1 MPEKWPRV
9 ALGEILTERNET
21 PDPVLIKTGHIPII
35 SKIRFLD
42 GAIEYRSDTTTNTKM
57 ILIHPGDL
65 VLSGINAMKGAIAIY
80 DPETTQ
86 KAAATIHYAAYQVN
100 KKLADI
106 RYLWWLLR
114 SQYFQEILSQQV
126 PQGIKTELKAV
137 RLLPVLIPL
146 PELTEQQ
153 KIVEKLLIFT
163 ELVHEADHLHTIT
176 FKELEYLIQS
186 SLAKELD
193 KFKERRPFDEF
204 FSESPRNGLSLK
216 ANAIKNDADQST
228 GGIPFIKL
236 GAISFGKFNP
246 NAIKIVDVDLPD
258 SSPFWIQPNDLLMGR
273 GNSMELVG
281 RVVLYKGEK
290 LKFAYPDL
298 TIRLRV
304 NPDKALPE
312 FVELYMMS
320 SEARQYIESK
330 ATGTSPTMKKV
341 SQPVIAAIP
350 FPDVP
355 IEQQKIILGRMEILQ
370 KKVKEIHN
378 FQEKCFSELTGL
390 ENSIISNMF
399 RGVEHS

>member
-1 MPEKWPRV
+1 MPKQWLQV
-9 ALGEILTERNET
+9 VLAEILSERSET
-21 PDPVLIKTGHIPII
+21 PDPALVRAGDIPII
-35 SKIRFLD
+35 SKIRFSD
-42 GAIEYRSDTTTNTKM
+42 GGIEYRTDSETNTKM

-80 DPETTQ
+80 TPETTQ
-86 KAAATIHYAAYQVN
+86 KAAATIHYSTYQVN
-100 KKLADI
+100 KERADI

-114 SQYFQEILSQQV
+114 SQYFQEILTQQV

-137 RLLPVLIPL
+137 RLLPIIIPL
-146 PELTEQQ
+146 PELSEQQ
-153 KIVEKLLIFT
+153 RIIEKLLNVTQLIY
-163 ELVHEADHLHTIT
+163 EAENLHSIT
-176 FKELEYLIQS
+176 FKELEHLIQS
-186 SLAKELD
+186 SLANELN
-193 KFKERRPFDEF
+193 KFKERRKFNEF

-216 ANAIKNDADQST
+216 ANTIKNDTDLNT

-236 GAISFGKFNP
+236 GAISFGKFDP
-246 NAIKIVDVDLPD
+246 NAIKIVDIDLPD

-290 LKFAYPDL
+290 HKFAFPDL

-304 NPDKALPE
+304 NCEKVLPE

-320 SEARQYIESK
+320 LEAREYIESK

-350 FPDVP
+350 FPDIP
-355 IEQQKIILGRMEILQ
+355 LNQQEIILGRMEILQ
-370 KKVKEIHN
+370 KRIKEIHDL
-378 FQEKCFSELTGL
+378 QEKCLSELTGL
-390 ENSIISNMF
+390 ENSIITNAF
-399 RGVEHS
+399 RGND

>member
-1 MPEKWPRV
+1 MPKQWPQV
-9 ALGEILTERNET
+9 ALAEILTERNET
-21 PDPVLIKTGHIPII
+21 PDPALIKGGNIPII
-35 SKIRFLD
+35 SKICFSD
-42 GAIEYRSDTTTNTKM
+42 GEIEYRTGSETNTKM

-80 DPETTQ
+80 QPETSQ
-86 KAAATIHYAAYQVN
+86 RAAATIHYAAYQVN
-100 KKLADI
+100 KEKADI
-106 RYLWWLLR
+106 RYLWLLLR

-137 RLLPVLIPL
+137 RLLPVIIPL

-153 KIVEKLLIFT
+153 RIIEKLLNVTQLI
-163 ELVHEADHLHTIT
+163 HEAEHLHTIT

-193 KFKERRPFDEF
+193 KFKERRKFDEF

-216 ANAIKNDADQST
+216 ANTIKNGTDQST

-236 GAISFGKFNP
+236 GAISFGKFDP
-246 NAIKIVDVDLPD
+246 NAIKIVDIDLPD

-281 RVVLYKGEK
+281 RVVLYKGEEH
-290 LKFAYPDL
+290 KFAFPDL

-304 NPDKALPE
+304 NPDKVLPE

-320 SEARQYIESK
+320 FEAREYIESK

-350 FPDVP
+350 FLDIPLN
-355 IEQQKIILGRMEILQ
+355 QQKIILGRMEILQ
-370 KKVKEIHN
+370 KRIKEIHDL
-378 FQEKCFSELTGL
+378 QEKCLSELTGL
-390 ENSIISNMF
+390 GSSIITNAF
-399 RGVEHS
+399 RGND

>member
-1 MPEKWPRV
+1 MPERWPQV

-21 PDPVLIKTGHIPII
+21 PEPALVRAGDIPII
-35 SKIRFLD
+35 SKIRFSD
-42 GAIEYRSDTTTNTKM
+42 GGIEFRTDSKTNTKM

-80 DPETTQ
+80 APETAR
-86 KAAATIHYAAYQVN
+86 KAAATIHYSTYQVN
-100 KKLADI
+100 KERADI

-114 SQYFQEILSQQV
+114 SQYFQEILTQQV

-137 RLLPVLIPL
+137 RLLPIIIPL
-146 PELTEQQ
+146 PKLSEQQ
-153 KIVEKLLIFT
+153 RIIEKILNVTQLIF
-163 ELVHEADHLHTIT
+163 EAEHLHSIT
-176 FKELEYLIQS
+176 FKELEHLNQS
-186 SLAKELD
+186 NLANELS
-193 KFKERRPFDEF
+193 KFKERRKFNEF

-216 ANAIKNDADQST
+216 ANTIKNDTDLDT
-228 GGIPFIKL
+228 GGIAFIKL
-236 GAISFGKFNP
+236 GAISFGKFDP
-246 NAIKIVDVDLPD
+246 NAIKIVDIDLPD

-290 LKFAYPDL
+290 HKFAFPDL

-304 NPDKALPE
+304 NCEKVLPE

-320 SEARQYIESK
+320 LEAREYIESK

-350 FPDVP
+350 FPDIP
-355 IEQQKIILGRMEILQ
+355 LNQQRIILERMEILQ
-370 KKVKEIHN
+370 KRIKEIHDL
-378 FQEKCFSELTGL
+378 QEKCLSELTGL
-390 ENSIISNMF
+390 VSSIITNAF
-399 RGVEHS
+399 RGDLL

>member
-1 MPEKWPRV
+1 MPKQWPQV
-9 ALGEILTERNET
+9 ALAEILTERNET
-21 PDPVLIKTGHIPII
+21 PNPALIKGGKIPII
-35 SKIRFLD
+35 SKIRFSD
-42 GAIEYRSDTTTNTKM
+42 GEIEYRTESETNTKM

-80 DPETTQ
+80 QPEISQ
-86 KAAATIHYAAYQVN
+86 RAAATIHYAAYQI
-100 KKLADI
+100 KKEKADI

-137 RLLPVLIPL
+137 RLLPVIIPL

-153 KIVEKLLIFT
+153 RIIEKLLNVTQLI
-163 ELVHEADHLHTIT
+163 HEVEHLHTIT

-193 KFKERRPFDEF
+193 KLKERRKFDEF

-216 ANAIKNDADQST
+216 ANTIKNDTDQST

-236 GAISFGKFNP
+236 GAISFGKFDP
-246 NAIKIVDVDLPD
+246 NAIKIVDIDLPD

-281 RVVLYKGEK
+281 RVVLYKGEEH
-290 LKFAYPDL
+290 KFAFPDL

-304 NPDKALPE
+304 NPDKVLPE

-320 SEARQYIESK
+320 FEAREYIESK

-350 FPDVP
+350 FPEIPLD
-355 IEQQKIILGRMEILQ
+355 QQKLILGKMEILQ
-370 KKVKEIHN
+370 KRIKEIHDL
-378 FQEKCFSELTGL
+378 QEKCLSELTGL
-390 ENSIISNMF
+390 GSSIITNAF
-399 RGVEHS
+399 RGND